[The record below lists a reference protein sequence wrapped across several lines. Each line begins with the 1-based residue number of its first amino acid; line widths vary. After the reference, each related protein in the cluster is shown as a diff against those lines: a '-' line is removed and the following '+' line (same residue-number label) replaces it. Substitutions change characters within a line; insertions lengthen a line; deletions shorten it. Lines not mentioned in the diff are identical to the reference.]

1 MNRKCTLLAT
11 ALLTVGTFMAS
22 AAIVPPAQ
30 WTAGNFYY
38 LKSGANYLSLDGN
51 KADSVVV
58 KTMDLTSAA
67 LTKASIDS
75 ALWQIS
81 DKAASL
87 GVTTYKFTNKATKQ
101 VLSFAAK
108 ATADLNLTPGVD
120 KWVFDTDGIL
130 KGYYSGDKFISLN
143 VTADNK
149 LTLAQTGTAFT
160 VEAPDAAFSLDAKQ
174 LGDGFR
180 TFQLKFGDTYEGNIF
195 VGEDL
200 LAKDVTGKAG
210 YVTLQAKGDES
221 YADGKA
227 KFFGVD
233 TLKTTISGA
242 KDVFGYKFAL
252 DSTRKVL
259 KPNATWQQFKFTVN
273 LQNDRLAMFAVATPL
288 STDTVRVVYASV
300 DTKKVLTVSK
310 VKADGT
316 VEQGTVPSITLSK
329 GTPAVIPTADGIYFL
344 KSASK
349 TSTGGKYI
357 VAKNGN
363 GLVFMGGDSVPSVNL
378 ARGQWYIKAD
388 NGKYSVVDRQSN
400 TSMIINQEIFDVQGM
415 PNTYVFGSDSV
426 TVVPKP
432 VSLTNKHLGSL
443 SFTEQELA
451 DNGYLLNL
459 ISGTT
464 GVDGLYAY
472 TTDSILKGRVEDVKN
487 AAIFKL
493 IPADTTVVGG
503 AKQLGDTLS
512 VVSYKLRGLFNTD
525 TIALQRDS
533 LKFSKS
539 TSAQAFRFISDATAQ
554 KFAMLVAEGEYVG
567 MNISTS
573 CVQVST
579 TPAYVMLD
587 KVEAPEYAAFAN
599 SHKRL
604 TSDAKS
610 LVMNP
615 LNFRAEMKSEGQEI
629 LKAGYDANN
638 FSLWVEQASVV
649 GGKQLYFITS
659 GIAKAA
665 KAAADVRYYLVSAAD
680 SAKDANG
687 NVRALFITSDTIK
700 TMKNSPALFAFKT
713 AEEGGYYLENQKELN
728 STASGKAPYVGNV
741 NGFAV
746 MQKEPVALFTVDNA
760 PIPTANEEINTTE
773 IKVLGSRGELIVTNA
788 SGRKI
793 TLSNILGQTIGTRKA
808 SSDYFT
814 MSASTGIVLVTVE
827 GDTTYK
833 VIVK

>member
-22 AAIVPPAQ
+22 AAGVPDTE
-30 WTAGNFYY
+30 WTVGNFYY
-38 LKSGANYLSLDGN
+38 LKSGDNYLSLDGN

-58 KTMDLTSAA
+58 KKMDLASAT

-81 DKAASL
+81 DKATFL

-108 ATADLNLTPGVD
+108 ATADLNLAPGVD
-120 KWVFDTDGIL
+120 KWVFDGGVL
-130 KGYYSGDKFISLN
+130 KGYDSGDTFISLN
-143 VTADNK
+143 VTADK
-149 LTLAQTGTAFT
+149 LTLAATAGSDFA
-160 VEAPDAAFSLDAKQ
+160 VEAPAADFVLNAKQ
-174 LGDGFR
+174 LGNGFQV
-180 TFQLKFGDTYEGNIF
+180 FQLKFGDTYDGNIF
-195 VGEDL
+195 VGKDL
-200 LAKDVTGKAG
+200 LAKDKDG
-210 YVTLQAKGDES
+210 YVLLQAKGDES

-227 KFFGVD
+227 KYFGLD
-233 TLKTTISGA
+233 TLKTPISGA
-242 KDVFGYKFAL
+242 KDVFGFKFSL
-252 DSTRKVL
+252 DSIRTTV
-259 KPNATWQQFKFTVN
+259 KPNAIVKQFKFTID
-273 LQNDRLAMFAVATPL
+273 LKNDSLAMFVAATSPEL
-288 STDTVRVVYASV
+288 VPDADVQVVYASV

-316 VEQGTVPSITLSK
+316 VEQGTAPLITLSK
-329 GTPAVIPTADGIYFL
+329 GTPAVIPTADGVYFL

-363 GLVFMGGDSVPSVNL
+363 GLVFIGGDSVPSVNL
-378 ARGQWYIKAD
+378 ARGQWYIKAN

-400 TSMIINQEIFDVQGM
+400 TDMIINQEIFDVQGM
-415 PNTYVFGSDSV
+415 PNTYLFGSDSV
-426 TVVPKP
+426 TVVPQP
-432 VSLTNKHLGSL
+432 VKLTNKYLGSL

-539 TSAQAFRFISDATAQ
+539 TSAQSFQFISDAAAQ
-554 KFAMLVAEGEYVG
+554 KFAMLVAEGKYVG

-579 TPAYVMLD
+579 TPAYVLLD